1 MTVTITI
8 DIDDPDP
15 VIPKRAVASIVYG
28 DQSRRI
34 EWRLPGST
42 PHARYAVHDLYQR
55 RTFNELSY
63 SDSECIAYRSLPE
76 SHPLGAP
83 GYFPDSRPLANVI
96 ATHLE
101 TILGICLA
109 EDMRARA

>member
-15 VIPKRAVASIVYG
+15 VIPKRAVATIVYG
-28 DQSRRI
+28 DNSRRI
-34 EWRLPGST
+34 EWTLLNST
-42 PHARYAVHDLYQR
+42 PHARYAVHDHYRR

-63 SDSECIAYRSLPE
+63 DDVTCTAYRSLPE
-76 SHPLGAP
+76 SHPAGAP
-83 GYFPDSRPLANVI
+83 GYFPDSRPIATLI

-101 TILGICLA
+101 SVLGICIA
-109 EDMRARA
+109 IDMKERT